1 LELLLFSIPSSGVL
15 FCTRLAVSK
24 SLIFCFSQEMIDA
37 GTARELVNRVQ
48 RLRKKAGLVPSDRI
62 EVFMDAP
69 ADIQQVA
76 RTHSDLISHTIGGPI
91 LPASAPPSYMCVI
104 CRSFPLV

>member
-1 LELLLFSIPSSGVL
+1 
-15 FCTRLAVSK
+15 
-24 SLIFCFSQEMIDA
+24 MIDT

>member
-1 LELLLFSIPSSGVL
+1 
-15 FCTRLAVSK
+15 
-24 SLIFCFSQEMIDA
+24 MIDA

-69 ADIQQVA
+69 ADIHHVA
-76 RTHSDLISHTIGGPI
+76 RVHSDLISQTIGCPI
-91 LPASAPPSYMCVI
+91 LPASAPPSYMYAPSLSP
-104 CRSFPLV
+104 CRFVLHPVSNL

>member
-1 LELLLFSIPSSGVL
+1 
-15 FCTRLAVSK
+15 
-24 SLIFCFSQEMIDA
+24 MIDS

-69 ADIQQVA
+69 AEILQVA
-76 RTHSDLISHTIGGPI
+76 RAHADLISQTIGCTI
-91 LPASAPPSYMCVI
+91 LPASAPPPYMCAA
-104 CRSFPLV
+104 SFPFEPLSPLNLFPL